1 MQFHIW
7 AQSKT
12 HQYTEESFDDV
23 LAMVN
28 LWGIPTYFLIMP
40 YIADLKSK
48 ELPYIKKLSNQEERN
63 LLKSNPVLVATN
75 FA

>member
-1 MQFHIW
+1 
-7 AQSKT
+7 
-12 HQYTEESFDDV
+12 
-23 LAMVN
+23 
-28 LWGIPTYFLIMP
+28 MP